1 MVEVKRGERESTY
14 SLLRRFTERLKESKL
29 LIQARRARFYQRP
42 KSKGKRK
49 IEAIVRNKFRKE
61 RRRLIK
67 LGLLE
72 RGEKMKSPVKISE
85 VRGRNK

>member
-29 LIQARRARFYQRP
+29 LIKARRVRFYERP
-42 KSKGKRK
+42 KNKRK
-49 IEAIVRNKFRKE
+49 RKVEAIVRNKFRKE

-72 RGEKMKSPVKISE
+72 RGEKMKDSAKIS
-85 VRGRNK
+85 KS